1 MKTRRDFIT
10 VLGGAAAAGPLS
22 ARAQQP
28 GLPVVGFVSGRSSD
42 DSALYRAAFRQ
53 GLTQAGAIED
63 QNVTVEYHWL
73 DGRFD
78 QLPALMDGLVHRRV
92 AAIATPGTNAAA
104 LAAKAATPNIP
115 IIFSVSSDPVA
126 LGLVPSLAR
135 PGGNLTGFNFFSS
148 EVLSKRLQLLH
159 ELVPNATRIAAL
171 ANPSNDPDADVRTLT
186 EGASAIGL
194 ELRMLYA
201 RTSREIEAAFTALV
215 QERAEAL
222 FVVPDVFF
230 ASRRAQFANFAAH
243 YSIPATLSNRDAVE
257 AGVLMSYGAD
267 IRDTYRQVGTYT
279 GRILKGEKPGDLP
292 VQQSNKFEFVINL
305 QTARLLGIEVPPSL
319 LLRADEAIE

>member
-1 MKTRRDFIT
+1 MMRRREFIT
-10 VLGGAAAAGPLS
+10 LLGGAAATWPLA

-28 GLPVVGFVSGRSSD
+28 GLPVVGFVSGRSPD

-53 GLTQAGAIED
+53 GLAQAGAIED

-78 QLPALMDGLVHRRV
+78 QLSALMADLVRRRV
-92 AAIATPGTNAAA
+92 AAIATPGTNAGS
-104 LAAKAATPNIP
+104 LAAKAATTTIP
-115 IIFSVSSDPVA
+115 IIFGVGNDPVA
-126 LGLVPSLAR
+126 LGLVPSLAG
-135 PGGNLTGFNFFSS
+135 PGGNLTGFNFFSN

-159 ELVPNATRIAAL
+159 ELVPKATRIAAL

-186 EGASAIGL
+186 EAASAIGI
-194 ELRMLYA
+194 ELRVLYA
-201 RTSREIEAAFTALV
+201 RTSREIEAAFATLV

-222 FVVPDVFF
+222 FVIPDGFF
-230 ASRRAQFANFAAH
+230 ASRRAQIANFAAH

-267 IRDTYRQVGTYT
+267 IGDTFRQVGIYT
-279 GRILKGEKPGDLP
+279 GRILKGAKPADLP
-292 VQQSNKFEFVINL
+292 IQQSAKFEFVINL
-305 QTARLLGIEVPPSL
+305 QTARLLGIEVPPAL
-319 LLRADEAIE
+319 LLRADEVIE